1 VTSGE
6 DIHSVRRML
15 DTASSLCHLRPPCLS
30 DVALN
35 QSCADDFHA
44 ALEEFAV
51 DGGEVDGMIEWI
63 SDSQEAKYWTR
74 CVYACAAARH
84 PAGSIWPYKF
94 VTSLLRLCIDRF
106 SLNLQT
112 NTPVLSVSPS
122 GNGNW
127 IVETERGSVK
137 AAKVVFATN
146 AYTST
151 LLPEFTDKIV
161 PTRAQCSVVVPTK
174 AYSGERLLTHTY
186 SLRWRMVG
194 EWSTTSTW
202 ADLPTAGFR
211 LLDPATIGWS
221 GDRRRR
227 GMERT
232 AGRSARTH
240 R

>member
-1 VTSGE
+1 
-6 DIHSVRRML
+6 ML
-15 DTASSLCHLRPPCLS
+15 FAPLTLLLLL

-44 ALEEFAV
+44 ALQEFAA
-51 DGGEVDGMIEWI
+51 DGGEVDGIIEWI
-63 SDSQEAKYWTR
+63 SDPQEAKRRTR
-74 CVYACAAARH
+74 CMYAYAAARH
-84 PAGSIWPYKF
+84 STGSFWPYKF
-94 VTSLLRLCIDRF
+94 AISLLRLCIDKF

-122 GNGNW
+122 GDGSW
-127 IVETERGSVK
+127 IVVTERGSVK
-137 AAKVVFATN
+137 TAKVVFATN

-161 PTRAQCSVVVPTK
+161 PIRGQCSVVVPTK
-174 AYSGERLLTHTY
+174 AYSGERLLSHTY

-194 EWSTTSTW
+194 EYSATSTW
-202 ADLPTAGFR
+202 TDLLTDRFR
-211 LLDPATIGWS
+211 LLDPATIGRS
-221 GDRRRR
+221 GNCWRR

-232 AGRSARTH
+232 TGRSAGTH